1 MKREKMDL
9 IVEWL
14 ASECKDAGEDLD
26 SLEGAVVDRLRQLG
40 QRTLQRLV
48 EEKKGAMREPDGPA
62 NVGSEPDLS
71 AIGQK
76 PC

>member
-26 SLEGAVVDRLRQLG
+26 SLEGAVVERLRQLG

-62 NVGSEPDLS
+62 DVGSGPASS
-71 AIGQK
+71 AIAARR
-76 PC
+76 C